1 MENPARERG
10 LTLLELLITLT
21 ILAILLAIGVP
32 VFSRQIHNS
41 RLAANTEELRS
52 AIQLARATAVSRNQ
66 RVTLRNSGSWE
77 SGWQAFADDNNNGA
91 LDDGEQLLFSSGP
104 LQSVRVAPNGPVTD
118 YVSFIGTGESR
129 KVGSAMGAF
138 LGGTIK
144 VCSADNSRGY
154 SLVLF
159 RSGRLRTGKLDGDD
173 CTPADS

>member
-1 MENPARERG
+1 MREQG

-21 ILAILLAIGVP
+21 IMAILFAVGLP
-32 VFSRQIHNS
+32 SFSRQIHNS

-66 RVTLRNSGSWE
+66 RVTLRNLGSWE
-77 SGWQAFADDNNNGA
+77 SGWQAFADDNNNGV
-91 LDDGEQLLFSSGP
+91 LDGGEQLLFSSGP
-104 LQSVRVAPNGPVTD
+104 LQSVRFKANTPVGD

-138 LGGTIK
+138 QAGTIE
-144 VCSADNSRGY
+144 VCNADNSQGY

-159 RSGRLRTGKLDGDD
+159 RSGRLRTGKLDAED
-173 CTPADS
+173 CAPPDS